1 MENSSKL
8 NLPRVRKIQLERF
21 SLFVLQPNVEINIP
35 DGVFCLAGAN
45 GIGKSTFLAA
55 VGYGITGIVPNPK
68 ITFRSA
74 EGYYNDCLGFSKQY
88 FEGKISEDDRDVS
101 AITIQMQI
109 KDEIFEIT
117 RGMFEPLELRSFC
130 ISLANSEEVR
140 YDSSDLGPKERNQK
154 YQEELAKSTGLSTF
168 EQYVFLQHFVLT
180 FDERRDPLLWNKASL
195 LDAIFLA
202 MGVDREQAQK
212 ADSVRDQRETYS
224 SYGRNYKWQSTLVGR
239 EIEGI
244 RKKVNAAEVEES
256 LKELRAKYDTLIRK
270 QAKLEADVEAKN
282 GELRDVE
289 LQRME
294 SASALTALQLEFSEL
309 FENKFYSRQ
318 QLELHPSI
326 KNSISE
332 SICSICGTENH
343 NVAENIE
350 KKIKGGICPLCE
362 NAIVNDNPDI
372 NELDEL
378 RKVDENISSAKKQ
391 LETANKGRTRI
402 QAEFRHI
409 TGQLESIKSDVSNL
423 VSENQNLILKP
434 LESSEDYSGLLAQ
447 KIQEKLDLEKSSD
460 ESYAQRDIYQIEL
473 ISLYDELRRMYDE
486 AQKEFVPLF
495 RELSKLF
502 IGVDMDIQMEYS
514 TALDTTGM
522 QFVLQMQGIT
532 RRQTYQL
539 SESQRFFLDIALRM
553 ALAQYMSSDLSKASL
568 FIDTPEGSLDLAYEA
583 RAGEMFARFAEK
595 GHDLIMTA
603 NINSSQLL
611 TKMAEHCGESKMT
624 LHRMINWAQ
633 LSSIQQEEEQLFT
646 DAYDKIDAI
655 LRGSVGING

>member
-1 MENSSKL
+1 M
-8 NLPRVRKIQLERF
+8 RKIQLERF
-21 SLFVLQPNVEINIP
+21 SLFVLQPNIEINIP

-45 GIGKSTFLAA
+45 GIGKSTFLTA

-74 EGYYNDCLGFSKQY
+74 VEYYNDCLGFSKQY

-101 AITIQMQI
+101 AITIHFQI

-117 RGMFEPLELRSFC
+117 RNMFEPLELRRFC
-130 ISLANSEEVR
+130 IRLANSDEVR
-140 YDSSDLGPKERNQK
+140 YNGSDLGPKERNQK
-154 YQEELAKSTGLSTF
+154 YQEELTKSVGLSTF

-180 FDERRDPLLWNKASL
+180 FDERRDLLLWNKASL

-202 MGVDREQAQK
+202 IGINTEQAQK
-212 ADSVRDQRETYS
+212 ADSVRAQRDNYS
-224 SYGRNYKWQSTLVGR
+224 SYGRNYKWNSTLVGR
-239 EIEGI
+239 EIDSI
-244 RKKVNAAEVEES
+244 RRKVDAAEAGES
-256 LKELRAKYDTLIRK
+256 LKELRIKYDTLMQK
-270 QAKLEADVEAKN
+270 QAKLEAGVEAKN
-282 GELRDVE
+282 GELRDTE

-294 SASALTALQLEFSEL
+294 SASTLTALQLEFSEL
-309 FENKFYSRQ
+309 FEKNFRSRQ

-332 SICSICGTENH
+332 SICSICGTKNH
-343 NVAENIE
+343 NVAGNIE
-350 KKIKGGICPLCE
+350 GKLKSGICPLCE
-362 NAIVNDNPDI
+362 SAIVNDTPDI

-378 RKVDENISSAKKQ
+378 RIVDENISSAKKQ

-402 QAEFRHI
+402 QTEFKDI
-409 TGQLESIKSDVSNL
+409 MGQLDSIKSDINKL
-423 VSENQNLILKP
+423 VSENQNVILKP
-434 LESSEDYSGLLAQ
+434 LEPSEDYSGLLIQ
-447 KIQEKLDLEKSSD
+447 KMQEKLDLEKKSED
-460 ESYAQRDIYQIEL
+460 SYEQRDIYQAEL
-473 ISLYDELRRMYDE
+473 IPLYDELRRRYEE

-502 IGVDMDIQMEYS
+502 IGVDMDIRMEYS
-514 TALDTTGM
+514 TALDMTGM
-522 QFVLQMQGIT
+522 QFVLEMQGVT

-553 ALAQYMSSDLSKASL
+553 ALAQYMSDDLSKASL

-595 GHDLIMTA
+595 GHDVIMTA

-611 TKMAEHCGESKMT
+611 KKMASRCGESLMT
-624 LHRMINWAQ
+624 LHRMIDWAQ

-646 DAYDKIDAI
+646 DAYNAIDTI
-655 LRGSVGING
+655 LRESVGTNG

>member
-1 MENSSKL
+1 M
-8 NLPRVRKIQLERF
+8 RKIQLERF
-21 SLFVLQPNVEINIP
+21 SLFVLQPNIGINIP

-45 GIGKSTFLAA
+45 GIGKSTFLTA

-74 EGYYNDCLGFSKQY
+74 VEYYNDCLGFSKQY

-101 AITIQMQI
+101 AITIHFQI

-117 RGMFEPLELRSFC
+117 RNMFEPLELRRFC
-130 ISLANSEEVR
+130 IRLANSDEVR
-140 YDSSDLGPKERNQK
+140 YNGSDLGPKERNQK
-154 YQEELAKSTGLSTF
+154 YQEELTKSVGLSTF

-180 FDERRDPLLWNKASL
+180 FDERRDLLLWNKASL

-202 MGVDREQAQK
+202 IGINTEQAQK
-212 ADSVRDQRETYS
+212 ADSVRAQRDNYS
-224 SYGRNYKWQSTLVGR
+224 SYGRNYKWNSTLVGR
-239 EIEGI
+239 EIDSI
-244 RKKVNAAEVEES
+244 RRKVDAAEAGES
-256 LKELRAKYDTLIRK
+256 LKELRIKYDTLMQK
-270 QAKLEADVEAKN
+270 QAKLEAGVEAKN
-282 GELRDVE
+282 GELRDTE

-294 SASALTALQLEFSEL
+294 SASTLTALQLEFSEL
-309 FENKFYSRQ
+309 FEKNFRSRQ

-332 SICSICGTENH
+332 SICSICGTKNNE
-343 NVAENIE
+343 VAKNIE
-350 KKIKGGICPLCE
+350 GKLKSGICPLCE
-362 NAIVNDNPDI
+362 SAIVNDTPDI

-378 RKVDENISSAKKQ
+378 RIVDENISSAKKQ

-402 QAEFRHI
+402 QTEFKDI
-409 TGQLESIKSDVSNL
+409 MGQLDSIKSDINKL
-423 VSENQNLILKP
+423 VSENQNVILKP
-434 LESSEDYSGLLAQ
+434 LEPSEDYSGLLIQ
-447 KIQEKLDLEKSSD
+447 KMQEKLDLEKKSED
-460 ESYAQRDIYQIEL
+460 SYEQRDIYQAEL
-473 ISLYDELRRMYDE
+473 ILLYDELRRRYEE

-502 IGVDMDIQMEYS
+502 IGVDMDIRMEYS
-514 TALDTTGM
+514 TALDMTGM
-522 QFVLQMQGIT
+522 QFVLEMQGVT

-553 ALAQYMSSDLSKASL
+553 ALAQYMSDDLSKASL

-595 GHDLIMTA
+595 GHDVIMTA

-611 TKMAEHCGESKMT
+611 KKMASRCGESLMT
-624 LHRMINWAQ
+624 LHRMIDWAQ

-646 DAYDKIDAI
+646 DAYNAIDTI
-655 LRGSVGING
+655 LRESVGTNG